1 MQQQEFDSMQI
12 AEHSGVYTT
21 PESGQKLTTII
32 NSAWGNNFKLN
43 LYCRCSSRLKLY
55 GLGSMYDDKK
65 L

>member
-21 PESGQKLTTII
+21 PESGQELTTII

-43 LYCRCSSRLKLY
+43 LYCRCRSRLKLY
-55 GLGSMYDDKK
+55 EL
-65 L
+65 